1 MCGLLIL
8 LTLLACARGGLP
20 ESVDLVVALDTTPQ
34 TLDPRFATDAA
45 SVHTLQLITDGLY
58 RIDPEGRPVPNLA
71 AEGRYEAPDRFRV
84 ELRSGVRF
92 HDGRRLTARD
102 VVATYRSVRSPE
114 TASPLQQELA
124 SVREVRADGDQV
136 VLFELEGPFAP
147 LLYKLAGVAI
157 LPESQV
163 RSPEP
168 IEAPIG
174 TGPYRLREFSRG
186 EYVMLDAY
194 PGYHHGR
201 PRSEHVLLRVVPT
214 AATRALELLKG
225 SVHLVVNGLPP
236 YLVGALER
244 KPGLRVVY
252 GPGSSTTYMGLN
264 LEHPAIKDARVREAI
279 AYALDRQAI
288 VDTLL
293 AGRGNLAAALLPP
306 GHWARPTLDAGRTHD
321 PVRARRLLDEAGYP
335 EAEDGAPRL
344 VLSYKTSTNRLRRQI
359 GEVLA
364 AQLADVGIEL
374 EVRSL
379 EWGTFYSDVKA
390 GNFHT
395 YTLKWVGLFDPDIFF
410 FVFHS
415 DSVPPD
421 GANRG
426 RYRNGSIDR
435 RIEASRTELDP
446 ARRRALYGEIER
458 ELGRDLPYVFLWH
471 EDDIAVMS
479 SRLEGFVLE
488 PGGGLR
494 GLTRVHL
501 REEGS

>member
-244 KPGLRVVY
+244 KPGSSRGGGTSPPPCSRPDTGHDPLWTQAARTIRSAPGGYSTRRATRRPKTELR
-252 GPGSSTTYMGLN
+252 GSSSPTRPRRTDS
-264 LEHPAIKDARVREAI
+264 AARS
-279 AYALDRQAI
+279 
-288 VDTLL
+288 
-293 AGRGNLAAALLPP
+293 GRSSQPSS
-306 GHWARPTLDAGRTHD
+306 PT
-321 PVRARRLLDEAGYP
+321 
-335 EAEDGAPRL
+335 
-344 VLSYKTSTNRLRRQI
+344 
-359 GEVLA
+359 
-364 AQLADVGIEL
+364 
-374 EVRSL
+374 
-379 EWGTFYSDVKA
+379 WGS
-390 GNFHT
+390 
-395 YTLKWVGLFDPDIFF
+395 
-410 FVFHS
+410 
-415 DSVPPD
+415 
-421 GANRG
+421 
-426 RYRNGSIDR
+426 
-435 RIEASRTELDP
+435 
-446 ARRRALYGEIER
+446 
-458 ELGRDLPYVFLWH
+458 
-471 EDDIAVMS
+471 S
-479 SRLEGFVLE
+479 SRSGVWS
-488 PGGGLR
+488 GAR
-494 GLTRVHL
+494 SIRT
-501 REEGS
+501 